1 MKLLSTEYA
10 LSVVL
15 WSAVILKRQWMPGL
29 NFFTNPTFKHFQDSL
44 DAEMKWLT
52 RMGLDSVVKGAQLF
66 SEDEENKLRD
76 LGILGYHSPKVLLD
90 TMFI

>member
-1 MKLLSTEYA
+1 
-10 LSVVL
+10 
-15 WSAVILKRQWMPGL
+15 
-29 NFFTNPTFKHFQDSL
+29 
-44 DAEMKWLT
+44 MKWLT